1 MLTNILVRAKTE
13 KNVVW
18 KIYKCRLVRAYE
30 AQKDPQYLS
39 LLLNITTGNPDS
51 MGVSWNL
58 NFIGKFNFL
67 IRFEI
72 KMTYLWFLSCFFY
85 CMFNLEPFR
94 SCLVSLRFRVVLTMR
109 NIVRILSI
117 LILSLVKFKFQ
128 RTSKDFGV
136 PVTLTVEYNI

>member
-1 MLTNILVRAKTE
+1 MQKLKKT
-13 KNVVW
+13 KFV
-18 KIYKCRLVRAYE
+18 YKCRLVRAYE

-58 NFIGKFNFL
+58 NFIGEFNFL
-67 IRFEI
+67 KRFEI
-72 KMTYLWFLSCFFY
+72 KMTYLRFQSCFCY

-94 SCLVSLRFRVVLTMR
+94 SCLVSLRFRVVLIMR